1 MKTLQRAIGSGGS
14 EDSRT
19 DSKPQSLEV
28 YFLEGVGK
36 LRGVYRYDLISSGL
50 SFSNLFLP

>member
-36 LRGVYRYDLISSGL
+36 LIESIDMT
-50 SFSNLFLP
+50 